1 GNGDGPHVSL
11 AMATQVS
18 PYGQMYNKD
27 GSYKVYPMNP
37 ETLYTNPLV
46 ELYNTRKD
54 RNKNLTG
61 NFYAEVSPEF
71 LKGLKYRLKY
81 GVSYL
86 PSLYKYYTTRASG
99 DLLGSAE
106 VKNTK
111 ASNWILENVL
121 TYEKQFGK
129 HHIDLTALY
138 SAQQS
143 RNENYNIAN
152 NTFINDELTFYNL
165 GAAQV
170 QTSTSGLTEKS
181 LLSQMLRVNYNY
193 ANKYLL
199 TATVRRDGYS
209 GFGLSDKYGLFPSVA
224 LGWNL
229 AKEPFLEDNNAISQL
244 KLRVSYGTTG
254 NQAVSPYQTLST
266 LGVRKYVYGE
276 TTAIGLTA
284 NRMGN
289 SNLNWESTTEF
300 NVGVDFQ
307 ILNGRIGGTVEAY
320 QSKTKNI
327 LLLRQLPSISGYS
340 SI

>member
-1 GNGDGPHVSL
+1 
-11 AMATQVS
+11 
-18 PYGQMYNKD
+18 
-27 GSYKVYPMNP
+27 
-37 ETLYTNPLV
+37 
-46 ELYNTRKD
+46 
-54 RNKNLTG
+54 
-61 NFYAEVSPEF
+61 
-71 LKGLKYRLKY
+71 
-81 GVSYL
+81 
-86 PSLYKYYTTRASG
+86 
-99 DLLGSAE
+99 
-106 VKNTK
+106 
-111 ASNWILENVL
+111 
-121 TYEKQFGK
+121 
-129 HHIDLTALY
+129 
-138 SAQQS
+138 
-143 RNENYNIAN
+143 
-152 NTFINDELTFYNL
+152 
-165 GAAQV
+165 
-170 QTSTSGLTEKS
+170 
-181 LLSQMLRVNYNY
+181 MLRVNYNY

-284 NRMGN
+284 NRIGN
-289 SNLNWESTTEF
+289 SNLNWESTTEY

-340 SI
+340 SIWDNIGGTQNKGLEVTLNTHNIKAGDFSWDMGINFSINRNKITQLYGDNKDDIGNKWFIGKPLRAVYDYVVEGVWQKGEDPSHQDPSAEPGDLKFKDLNGDGK